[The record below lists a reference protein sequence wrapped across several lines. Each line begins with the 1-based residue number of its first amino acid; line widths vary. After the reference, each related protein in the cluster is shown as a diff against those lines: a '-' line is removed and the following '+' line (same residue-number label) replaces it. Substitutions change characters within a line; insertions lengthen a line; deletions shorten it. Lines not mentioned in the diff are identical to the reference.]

1 VLANVAKRKGLPYP
15 ELDAEGQIVADD
27 AWWAT
32 MQAVEPKKNK
42 QK

>member
-1 VLANVAKRKGLPYP
+1 LPYP